1 MTKRIWKTMMGLVLV
16 VGMAFVSLSCGGK
29 SGEAEGTGKITIV
42 AIPKLV
48 HEFYNYV
55 EDGISDAITEIAKTD
70 GNTIE
75 LIWSAPSTADSVKQ
89 AELLEA
95 AVALKPNVIAISV
108 IDGSL
113 CKPIME
119 QAKKQGI
126 MVIAFDTDFEGS
138 PADVFVGCSLDAQK
152 NSGRQGADM
161 LVKLIGRETGKIA
174 MLTGS
179 PDAEN
184 HKLFSAGFEEQIL
197 AKYPNMQI
205 VTKQADND
213 DKEKATSLTESIL
226 AQYPDIDGIFGGD
239 GSAGVGAAV
248 ALKSAVEAGRFP
260 KGKIKIIQYV
270 LMNEPAAVM
279 KEGYLSGIVDYPPYL
294 IGYYLTMMV
303 NAHYN
308 KNIPLQDLYLPFGEV
323 YPENMDSYIKDYM
336 AAQKSLEYWNK

>member
-1 MTKRIWKTMMGLVLV
+1 MKRCTWRTLLVSALILVLM
-16 VGMAFVSLSCGGK
+16 VGMACSGK
-29 SGEAEGTGKITIV
+29 SDTMAANDKITIV

-55 EDGISDAITEIAKTD
+55 EDGINEAIAEISKN
-70 GNTIE
+70 GGKSIE

-95 AVALKPNVIAISV
+95 AVALKPDVIAISV
-108 IDGSL
+108 IDGSM

-119 QAKKQGI
+119 EAKKLGI
-126 MVIAFDTDFEGS
+126 IVIAFDTDFEGS
-138 PADVFVGCSLDAQK
+138 PAEVFIGCSLDAQK
-152 NSGRQGADM
+152 NSGRMGADM
-161 LVKLIGRETGKIA
+161 LVKLIGREQGKIA

-184 HKLFSAGFEEQIL
+184 HKLFSGGFEEQIL

-226 AQYPDIDGIFGGD
+226 AQYPDIDGIFGGN

-248 ALKSAVEAGRFP
+248 ALKSAVEAGRFQ
-260 KGKIKIIQYV
+260 KGQVKIIQYV
-270 LMNEPAAVM
+270 LMNEPAQVM

-294 IGYYLTMMV
+294 IGYYMTMMV
-303 NAHYN
+303 NAYYN
-308 KNIPLQDLYLPFGEV
+308 DGIPLQDLYLPFGEV
-323 YPENMDSYIKDYM
+323 YPENMDTYIKDYM
-336 AAQKSLEYWNK
+336 AAQTSLEYWNK

>member
-1 MTKRIWKTMMGLVLV
+1 MERKTRKFGCLVLTL
-16 VGMAFVSLSCGGK
+16 GMAFFMFSCSPK
-29 SGEAEGTGKITIV
+29 EQEGEKDKITIV

-55 EDGISDAITEIAKTD
+55 EDGINDAIKDIKASD

-95 AVALKPNVIAISV
+95 AVALNPDVIAISV

-119 QAKKQGI
+119 EAKKQGI
-126 MVIAFDTDFEGS
+126 VIIAFDTDFEGS

-152 NSGRQGADM
+152 NSGRMGADM
-161 LVKLIGRETGKIA
+161 LVKLIGKENAKIA

-184 HKLFSAGFEEQIL
+184 HKLFSGGFEEQIL
-197 AKYPNMQI
+197 AKYPNATI
-205 VTKQADND
+205 LTKQADND

-226 AQYPDIDGIFGGD
+226 AQYPDIDGIFGGN

-248 ALKSAVEAGRFP
+248 ALKSAVEAGRFQ
-260 KGKIKIIQYV
+260 KGQVKIIQYV
-270 LMNEPAAVM
+270 LMNEPAEVM
-279 KEGYLSGIVDYPPYL
+279 RDGYLSGIVDYPPYI
-294 IGYYLTMMV
+294 IGYYLTQMA
-303 NAHYN
+303 NAYYF
-308 KNIPLQDLYLPFGEV
+308 KDIPLQDLYLPFGEV
-323 YPENMDSYIKDYM
+323 YPENMDTYLTDYA
-336 AAQKSLEYWNK
+336 AAQKPLEYWN